1 MSRTTLSFQKKP
13 SHALAFPLIKGFDKG
28 GVVLYKGLGARESPR
43 GRGPQILV
51 K

>member
-1 MSRTTLSFQKKP
+1 MSRTTFPFKKAKSRASLP
-13 SHALAFPLIKGFDKG
+13 FDKG